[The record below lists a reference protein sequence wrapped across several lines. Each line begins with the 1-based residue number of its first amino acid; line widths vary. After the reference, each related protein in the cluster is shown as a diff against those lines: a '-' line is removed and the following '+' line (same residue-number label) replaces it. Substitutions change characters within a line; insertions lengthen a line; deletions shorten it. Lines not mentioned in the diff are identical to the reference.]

1 MNITS
6 YAVGTTHL
14 GMPTTCYDK
23 TVEFY
28 KGLGFTEEFF
38 LVCEDGSRIIFL
50 KLKGLM
56 MEIYE
61 SSSSPGVAGAVDHIA
76 IDVNDIEAVFAQIKS
91 EGYTLLDDH
100 ICSMPFWANGE
111 KYFTIQGPNG
121 EKIEFVQ
128 IL

>member
-1 MNITS
+1 MRKLLIAMIGFF
-6 YAVGTTHL
+6 AVAVAL
-14 GMPTTCYDK
+14 ASAAPASK
-23 TVEFY
+23 TAKKPEPVRPDLE
-28 KGLGFTEEFF
+28 
-38 LVCEDGSRIIFL
+38 
-50 KLKGLM
+50 
-56 MEIYE
+56 
-61 SSSSPGVAGAVDHIA
+61 
-76 IDVNDIEAVFAQIKS
+76 QIKA